1 MSVPRLVP
9 LREVLELDRDE
20 VAVDPGRSYRIAGIY
35 SFGKGIFERDPI
47 DGSGTAYTSLYRL
60 HEDYFVVS
68 RLNGWEGAVDVVA
81 DGVAGC
87 FVSNEYPTFSI
98 DRSKLDPAYLRWI
111 ARWPQ
116 FWSLLIPRGSMV
128 RRKRVQVEQMLDIGI
143 HLPPLHEQQRVSA
156 RLDSIERH
164 KAALVQ
170 RSRDAREHITAL
182 SVSACSRPDLLA
194 AQKQSQGWCRV
205 ALGSVMKQSSDVIRV
220 SSDKTYR
227 NFGIRSF
234 GRGLFEKPDIAG
246 HTTSAT
252 RLNRARAG
260 QFIYSRLFAFEG
272 AYAFVPPEFDG
283 FFVSNEFP
291 TFDPDPH
298 HLDARWLATVLRSP
312 YRWAELASSG
322 KGLGVRRQ
330 RVPVESVLAYEM
342 WLPPIEQQKK
352 MVQAVAHLHAAG
364 TARDRADLLIKALL
378 PAALNEAFAD
388 LA

>member
-20 VAVDPGRSYRIAGIY
+20 VAVDPSRSYRIAGIY

-47 DGSGTAYTSLYRL
+47 DGSGTAYSSLYRL
-60 HEDYFVVS
+60 HEDQFVVS

-81 DGVAGC
+81 GGVAGC

-98 DRSKLDPAYLRWI
+98 DRSRLDPAYLRWI

-143 HLPPLHEQQRVSA
+143 RLPSLHEQQRVSA
-156 RLDSIERH
+156 RLDSMERQT
-164 KAALVQ
+164 AALVQ
-170 RSRDAREHITAL
+170 RSKDAREHITAL
-182 SVSACSRPDLLA
+182 SVSLCSRPDLSSA
-194 AQKQSQGWCRV
+194 KKQSQSWRRV
-205 ALGSVMKQSSDVIRV
+205 PLGSVMKRSSAVIRV
-220 SSDKTYR
+220 SSDKMYR

-246 HTTSAT
+246 HATSAAY
-252 RLNRARAG
+252 LNRARAG

-283 FFVSNEFP
+283 YFVSNEFP
-291 TFDPDPH
+291 AFDTDPD

-312 YRWAELASSG
+312 DRWAELASSS

-330 RVPVESVLAYEM
+330 RVPVESLLAYEM
-342 WLPPIEQQKK
+342 WLPPIEQQRK
-352 MVQAVAHLHAAG
+352 MVQAVTDLHAAG
-364 TARDRADLLIKALL
+364 TARDRADRLIEALL

-388 LA
+388 LP